1 VTASTPSEKDALLR
15 LLAGWSGYARAH
27 RDAHRD
33 ASIGLRRWHY
43 LLGVPAL
50 VLSALVGM
58 VVFATMQRGVPVEV
72 TTAVGAVSVCAAVL
86 TACLTFLRCS
96 DRAEQHRQVSAEYE
110 GIANRADLLFAIHQ
124 STPANDERISA
135 LREACTAALEQMAS
149 LATRRPEVPAT
160 DAEPRLELRSAP
172 AIERPIERLV
182 VPPAPA
188 PAQGPAS
195 VPPAS
200 VPPTSSVP
208 PASGEEP
215 SQPLPPP
222 ARLPIVTLPPVRSPQ
237 PHGSARPSPTPPEV
251 DSRERRGS
259 YRLRPLS
266 SSND

>member
-1 VTASTPSEKDALLR
+1 VTGSTPGEKDALLR
-15 LLAGWSGYARAH
+15 LLAGWSGYAKAH

-33 ASIGLRRWHY
+33 ASIHLRRWHY

-110 GIANRADLLFAIHQ
+110 GIANRADLLCAIHQ
-124 STPANDERISA
+124 SSPADEERLGA
-135 LREACTAALEQMAS
+135 LREACTAAVQQMAS
-149 LATRRPEVPAT
+149 VATRRPEVPAG
-160 DAEPRLELRSAP
+160 DKGPRPELPSVP
-172 AIERPIERLV
+172 AIERPIERLA

-188 PAQGPAS
+188 LAQGPAS
-195 VPPAS
+195 VPPA
-200 VPPTSSVP
+200 
-208 PASGEEP
+208 
-215 SQPLPPP
+215 
-222 ARLPIVTLPPVRSPQ
+222 VTLPPVRSPQ
-237 PHGSARPSPTPPEV
+237 PHGSARPSPTPSGLEW
-251 DSRERRGS
+251 RERRAS
-259 YRLRPLS
+259 YRPPSLS